1 MWLLKELYWQSSVKI
16 SIACVQAVRVAD
28 HCCPYYVCWLC
39 TCQVCHCIL
48 NTLCCLLF
56 YFVDGFDSILNFIFE
71 DGISLKQ
78 FLWLNII
85 NRIRQSFNTS
95 ALPFIVL
102 CRCSLG
108 SLWQVAVWKMSTLST
123 TDITDVGHG
132 KTLVFLVLECEMFT
146 YWIKI
151 WSCQN
156 RFGHFSHT
164 YKYMNVIAF
173 ANRISNQ
180 VDFISKKNNTSFT
193 LQLISWKVLWTWVTD
208 FIYQL
213 ESPWDQLFKSNCN
226 IQSECVIS
234 YWEIMFEF
242 I

>member
-16 SIACVQAVRVAD
+16 SIACIQAVRVAD
-28 HCCPYYVCWLC
+28 HCWLC

-56 YFVDGFDSILNFIFE
+56 YFVDGFDSILNFIFK

-146 YWIKI
+146 YWIKKVARTDLTTLVTYNI
-151 WSCQN
+151 WMSLHLLIEYQTKWILFLRKITQALLYN
-156 RFGHFSHT
+156 IFHERFCE
-164 YKYMNVIAF
+164 
-173 ANRISNQ
+173 
-180 VDFISKKNNTSFT
+180 
-193 LQLISWKVLWTWVTD
+193 
-208 FIYQL
+208 L
-213 ESPWDQLFKSNCN
+213 E
-226 IQSECVIS
+226 
-234 YWEIMFEF
+234 
-242 I
+242 

>member
-1 MWLLKELYWQSSVKI
+1 MRSGSESGRPLLPILRVLTLYVSGVSLHFEH
-16 SIACVQAVRVAD
+16 AVLLAVL
-28 HCCPYYVCWLC
+28 LC
-39 TCQVCHCIL
+39 RWFWFNIE
-48 NTLCCLLF
+48 F
-56 YFVDGFDSILNFIFE
+56 YIQRWYQFE
-71 DGISLKQ
+71 AV
-78 FLWLNII
+78 FWLNII

-156 RFGHFSHT
+156 RFDHFSHT

-193 LQLISWKVLWTWVTD
+193 LQHISWKVLWTWVTD

-226 IQSECVIS
+226 IQSEKC
-234 YWEIMFEF
+234 Y
-242 I
+242 